1 MSTPLAQVFDQ
12 IRHFSRTESGFPQ
25 GMAAIFPADENE
37 SAPIRKSCRNMPNR
51 VSGHPYGKNH
61 VIFNARRRHFLLKTS
76 PKMHRKKSA
85 SFLPRRISWMRCP
98 FQSER
103 SAENLS
109 HSYRDR
115 FSVGFNSEAMCQRR
129 LAEEGA
135 PPARLAPRTP
145 LYRRRVAAGRPC
157 RHAADIRSRRC
168 RWCGGRAAR
177 RGCWRCR

>member
-12 IRHFSRTESGFPQ
+12 ICHFSRTESGFPQ

-61 VIFNARRRHFLLKTS
+61 VIFNARNRHFLLKTS

-115 FSVGFNSEAMCQRR
+115 FSVGFNSDAMCQRR

-177 RGCWRCR
+177 R